1 MILAFR
7 HFDGPNRTDGIT
19 IATADTAFPNIKS
32 SLPFGDALNWTIYGT
47 RTTLNTSVIDMKF

>member
-7 HFDGPNRTDGIT
+7 HFNGPHRTDAIT
-19 IATADTAFPNIKS
+19 IATADTAFANVKLI
-32 SLPFGDALNWTIYGT
+32 LPFGDALNWTIYGT